1 MLSVGLSSRWGD
13 AFFMLYVVSDCAGGH
28 ALYEPT
34 YLKLHL
40 FKWHLELPS
49 LLYHMHSRMW
59 KFFFIS
65 IKGIVQVFLKRGQI
79 KYMSLVGLFS
89 TVIASQRSLSLEKQ
103 MAAPA
108 QTLSF
113 VRQ

>member
-1 MLSVGLSSRWGD
+1 
-13 AFFMLYVVSDCAGGH
+13 
-28 ALYEPT
+28 
-34 YLKLHL
+34 
-40 FKWHLELPS
+40 
-49 LLYHMHSRMW
+49 MHSRMW

-113 VRQ
+113 VRQWMESRCKANFNNLKQGT